1 MNSTLAAF
9 NTCEIQ
15 LLQMLPWPFFTDK
28 EGRQIKKLTI
38 SFQTAVHL
46 FRAES
51 AQGECWKKPIPRFQG
66 KIELL
71 CVEYEGQ
78 TLRNKQT
85 AKYLGV
91 LSLMT
96 SPTGNTTLIPYVRVK
111 KHGTGDEVNTYY
123 CRQEQ
128 CYLMYAL
135 VLPHLDYSS
144 SLG

>member
-1 MNSTLAAF
+1 M
-9 NTCEIQ
+9 
-15 LLQMLPWPFFTDK
+15 
-28 EGRQIKKLTI
+28 
-38 SFQTAVHL
+38 
-46 FRAES
+46 
-51 AQGECWKKPIPRFQG
+51 EC
-66 KIELL
+66 
-71 CVEYEGQ
+71 EGQ

-96 SPTGNTTLIPYVRVK
+96 SPTGSSTLIPYIRVK
-111 KHGTGDEVNTYY
+111 KHDTGDEVNTYY